1 MRAVGFMKYGG
12 PEALEIYNLP
22 EIHAGPGV
30 DFQRRRQR
38 SRVTVLE
45 GAIQIV
51 ITPHHRGSIVQRDPT

>member
-45 GAIQIV
+45 GVIQIMPCLK
-51 ITPHHRGSIVQRDPT
+51 TA